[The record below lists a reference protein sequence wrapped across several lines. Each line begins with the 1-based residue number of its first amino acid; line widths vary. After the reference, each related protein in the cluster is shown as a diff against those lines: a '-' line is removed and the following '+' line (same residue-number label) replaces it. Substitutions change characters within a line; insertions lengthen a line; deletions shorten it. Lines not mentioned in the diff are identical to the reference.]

1 MIFINGRYKKMI
13 VISAPEERYVV
24 SVEHQVGFCRSH
36 RRSAV
41 YMRPP
46 PPPPPATMLTEGQ
59 GVFVIINYAETR
71 RLNVILT
78 SAMVSLDPPPVIIE
92 SILQRKFHRD

>member
-1 MIFINGRYKKMI
+1 M
-13 VISAPEERYVV
+13 
-24 SVEHQVGFCRSH
+24 SVEHQVGFCQSH

-41 YMRPP
+41 YIRPP
-46 PPPPPATMLTEGQ
+46 PPPPPATMLTVGQ

-78 SAMVSLDPPPVIIE
+78 WAMVPLDPQNPPPVIIE

>member
-1 MIFINGRYKKMI
+1 MI

-24 SVEHQVGFCRSH
+24 SVEHQAVVCRSH

-41 YMRPP
+41 YIRPP
-46 PPPPPATMLTEGQ
+46 SPPPPAPMLTEGQ

-78 SAMVSLDPPPVIIE
+78 SAMVSLDPQPPSLPCIY
-92 SILQRKFHRD
+92 